1 MDLSPDNLKTPISL
15 AAPRRESGA
24 PEPADIPQISPF
36 VLQNFHRYIRF
47 YLRRSFHAV
56 RLSRAGQPPHLP
68 DMPLVIF
75 LNHPSWWDPL
85 VCLFLTNALFPDRR
99 HYGPLDA
106 EALARYRIFA
116 RMGFFGVTPGS
127 RSGAL
132 TFLRVSQAILHQPQS
147 ALWITPEGAFTDP
160 RQRPTRLQSG
170 ISHLAV
176 RLDRAVFVPLA
187 LEYPFWQER
196 FPEVLVRFGEGIPV
210 EPGLSVEDYTERFSA
225 RLEATQDA
233 LAQDACQQDRE
244 RFEVLL
250 SGNAGIGGIYDVWR
264 SLRARWRG
272 ETFRRSHG
280 ADES

>member
-1 MDLSPDNLKTPISL
+1 MDLSPGQLKTPLRL
-15 AAPRRESGA
+15 ATPRRASRA
-24 PEPADIPQISPF
+24 DTPDDIPHISPCL
-36 VLQNFHRYIRF
+36 LQGFHRYIRF

-56 RLSRAGQPPHLP
+56 RLSRAGPPPHLP
-68 DMPLVIF
+68 DRPLVIF

-85 VCLFLTNALFPDRR
+85 VCLFLANALFPDRR
-99 HYGPLDA
+99 HYGPIDA
-106 EALARYRIFA
+106 EALACYRLFA

-127 RSGAL
+127 RCGAV
-132 TFLRVSQAILHQPQS
+132 TFLRVSQAILRQPQS
-147 ALWITPEGAFTDP
+147 ALWVTPEGTFTDP

-196 FPEVLVRFGEGIPV
+196 FPEVLVRFGDAMPV
-210 EPGLSVEDYTERFSA
+210 QPGQSVEDYTALFAA

-233 LAQDACQQDRE
+233 LAQDACRQDRD
-244 RFEVLL
+244 RFKILL

-272 ETFRRSHG
+272 EAFRRSHG